1 MRKTAKLK
9 TSVKE
14 NDLVKKTNTK
24 KRKGDRK
31 ATKRKGKASKGC
43 TMAISPS
50 AREPDSIVL
59 PPKLDTNVVDE
70 AYVKVLEEFDG
81 LSKKKHKLSSDDI
94 QSLSKLLSVGDLY
107 KICLLKILISN
118 KVANSHGMSESQFF
132 KEMFDIDKS
141 VLSRIKKCIC
151 VLSELFGDG
160 YSKYPIVS
168 RDTLLTLHKIMKLSE
183 KADYDVDL
191 KEVWDEA
198 LSISEADDRKKVFA
212 RDVKEAALDILPS
225 EIFDQ
230 IDMSKIQIEKTD
242 KNDEEEDEE
251 TQLVTINLELDINSF
266 RFEEAKEQ
274 VRNCNS
280 MQSMSN
286 TLKDVAQALDDY
298 GAKLDDANPLN
309 PFNKLQTEQ
318 GEEFEEL
325 FKKHKSELDELEMDI
340 VAYLEGLEKL
350 HSLIAKKVKSSK
362 EQFLKP

>member
-1 MRKTAKLK
+1 MRRTAKSK
-9 TSVKE
+9 ASVKA
-14 NDLVKKTNTK
+14 NDVAKQTHTK

-31 ATKRKGKASKGC
+31 ATKRKDKASKDC
-43 TMAISPS
+43 TMATSPA
-50 AREPDSIVL
+50 ARQLDSIVL

-81 LSKKKHKLSSDDI
+81 LSKNKHKLSNDDI
-94 QSLSKLLSVGDLY
+94 QSLSKLLSAGDLY

-118 KVANSHGMSESQFF
+118 KVANSYGMSESQFF
-132 KEMFDIDKS
+132 KKMFDIDKS
-141 VLSRIKKCIC
+141 VLSRIKNCIR
-151 VLSELFGDG
+151 VLIELYGDD

-168 RDTLLTLHKIMKLSE
+168 RDTLLTLYKIMKLSR
-183 KADYDVDL
+183 KADYHVDL

-198 LSISEADDRKKVFA
+198 ISISKADDRKKVFS

-230 IDMSKIQIEKTD
+230 IDMTKIQTE
-242 KNDEEEDEE
+242 KNDEEDEE
-251 TQLVTINLELDINSF
+251 TPLVTINLELDINHFSF
-266 RFEEAKEQ
+266 EDAKEQ

-280 MQSMSN
+280 MRSMSN
-286 TLKDVAQALDDY
+286 TLKDVVQALDNY

-309 PFNKLQTEQ
+309 PYDKLITEQ
-318 GEEFEEL
+318 EEEFEEL
-325 FKKHKSELDELEMDI
+325 FKKHKRELDELEIDI